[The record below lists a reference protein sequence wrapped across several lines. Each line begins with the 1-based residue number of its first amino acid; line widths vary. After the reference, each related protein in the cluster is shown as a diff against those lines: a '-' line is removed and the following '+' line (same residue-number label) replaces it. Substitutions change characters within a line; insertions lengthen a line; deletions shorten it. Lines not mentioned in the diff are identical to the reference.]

1 MILPIYF
8 NHLAQICTFI
18 KFNLGV
24 KHEGQMFSL
33 TFLSW
38 VLHFSFT
45 RKRRRWRKRLKRLTP
60 QLSTLSIEHLL
71 QSFYAH
77 NKIWYGLENF
87 YERSCSSFAAAK
99 LSLSLSLCVSL
110 CVNVF
115 FYHELHLL
123 IKFLSFAGSWP
134 SFCPC
139 LCLCLWLCLSNVLV
153 LIGNT
158 LAEWL
163 ARLVAMEVHSSKL
176 CSSTMN

>member
-87 YERSCSSFAAAK
+87 CERSSTSFAAAK
-99 LSLSLSLCVSL
+99 LSLSLCVSL

-115 FYHELHLL
+115 FYNELHLL
-123 IKFLSFAGSWP
+123 IKFSFIRW
-134 SFCPC
+134 
-139 LCLCLWLCLSNVLV
+139 
-153 LIGNT
+153 
-158 LAEWL
+158 
-163 ARLVAMEVHSSKL
+163 LVAVFLSMFVSL
-176 CSSTMN
+176 PLTLFIQCFGFNR